1 MEMEIAIGQGSVSVL
16 VWVGWF
22 PGERAVATFSL
33 SLSRGSP
40 CRRVLKPLLSLSLSP
55 PHPSDFLS
63 LHVFFFKVRKA
74 LMAFPNSNPSP
85 ATAMVANWRR
95 SS

>member
-33 SLSRGSP
+33 SLSLVGLRAAACSN
-40 CRRVLKPLLSLSLSP
+40 RYSLSLSP
-55 PHPSDFLS
+55 
-63 LHVFFFKVRKA
+63 
-74 LMAFPNSNPSP
+74 
-85 ATAMVANWRR
+85 
-95 SS
+95 SSV

>member
-22 PGERAVATFSL
+22 PGERAVATLSLSL

-55 PHPSDFLS
+55 
-63 LHVFFFKVRKA
+63 
-74 LMAFPNSNPSP
+74 
-85 ATAMVANWRR
+85 
-95 SS
+95 SSV

>member
-33 SLSRGSP
+33 SLS
-40 CRRVLKPLLSLSLSP
+40 LSWVSVPPRAQTATLSLSP

-63 LHVFFFKVRKA
+63 LHVFFLK
-74 LMAFPNSNPSP
+74 
-85 ATAMVANWRR
+85 
-95 SS
+95 

>member
-33 SLSRGSP
+33 SLSLVGLRAAACSN
-40 CRRVLKPLLSLSLSP
+40 RYSLSP
-55 PHPSDFLS
+55 S
-63 LHVFFFKVRKA
+63 LPLIRLIFSLYTFFFLK
-74 LMAFPNSNPSP
+74 
-85 ATAMVANWRR
+85 
-95 SS
+95 